1 MIEGAPY
8 IPEYITVHLGP
19 PDSDARNVTV
29 PFPDYIKNV
38 ASSEIYPTW
47 PENAIRANIYAQVSF
62 ALNRIYNEWYRS
74 KGYNFDITSSTAFDQ
89 KYIYGRDTFQN
100 VDDIVDEL
108 FNDYIKRR
116 GDISP
121 LAAKFCNG
129 TTVTCDGLSQWGSV
143 DLAQQGYTPYEILQF
158 YYGDEIDIVSDAPV
172 RNFQT
177 SYPGSPLK
185 EGDRSSAVRAIQ
197 VKLNRIGRNYP
208 MIPYVNPDGYFG
220 PETRKA
226 VLAFQ
231 SIFNMPETGIVNSSV
246 WYKISYIYAAVKQ
259 LSELSSEGITFEEL
273 AGRYPDT
280 VKPGEKGNN
289 VRLLQYILNLLSDY
303 YSYIP
308 RITIDGVYGPKTQE
322 IVKEF
327 QRKQALTPDGVVEPK
342 TWQKLLVAYLGIEK
356 FLSPDKKLPESPL
369 VPQLVLKLGDE
380 GDDVKKLQ
388 ELINDL
394 SKVYENIPSVAE
406 DGIYGEKTQ
415 AAVKKIQEL
424 FGLSAD
430 GTAGPK
436 TFALLGLLCYSAGCL

>member
-1 MIEGAPY
+1 MLEGAPY
-8 IPEYITVHLGP
+8 IPEYITVHLGA
-19 PDSDARNVTV
+19 PDDDARNVTV

-47 PENAIRANIYAQVSF
+47 PDNAIRANIYAQVSF

-74 KGYNFDITSSTAFDQ
+74 MGYDFDITSSTAFDQ

-116 GDISP
+116 GDIAP

-129 TTVTCDGLSQWGSV
+129 TTVICDGLSQWGSV
-143 DLAQQGYTPYEILQF
+143 DLAQQGYTPYEILRF

-177 SYPGSPLK
+177 SYPGAPLK
-185 EGDRSSAVRAIQ
+185 EGDRSSAVRAVQ

-208 MIPYVNPDGYFG
+208 MMPYVNPDGYFG
-220 PETRKA
+220 PETRRA

-259 LSELSSEGITFEEL
+259 LSELSSEGIIFDEL
-273 AGRYPDT
+273 AGRYPDI

-303 YSYIP
+303 YSYVP
-308 RITIDGVYGPKTQE
+308 RVTIDGVYGSKTQE
-322 IVKEF
+322 AVKEF
-327 QRKQALTPDGVVEPK
+327 QRRQSLTPDGIVGPK
-342 TWQKLLVAYLGIEK
+342 TWQKLLVAYLSVEK
-356 FLSPDKKLPESPL
+356 FLSPDQRLPESPL
-369 VPQLVLKLGDE
+369 VPQIVLKIGDE

-388 ELINDL
+388 ELINNL
-394 SKVYENIPSVAE
+394 SKVYTDIPSVTA
-406 DGIYGEKTQ
+406 DGIYGSQTQ

-424 FGLSAD
+424 FGLVPD
-430 GTAGPK
+430 GAAGPK
-436 TFALLGLLCYSAGCL
+436 TFALLGLLCFSAGCL

>member
-8 IPEYITVHLGP
+8 IPEYITVHLGV

-47 PENAIRANIYAQVSF
+47 PENAIRANVYAQVSF

-100 VDDIVDEL
+100 VDDIVDDL
-108 FNDYIKRR
+108 FNDYIRR
-116 GDISP
+116 QGDIAP

-129 TTVTCDGLSQWGSV
+129 TTVTCDGLSQWGTV
-143 DLAQQGYTPYEILQF
+143 DLAQQGYTPYEILKF
-158 YYGDEIDIVSDAPV
+158 YYGDDIDIVTDAPV

-177 SYPGSPLK
+177 SYPGAPLK
-185 EGDRSSAVRAIQ
+185 EGDRNGDVRSIQ

-231 SIFNMPETGIVNSSV
+231 SIFNMPQTGTVNSSV

-280 VKPGEKGNN
+280 VKPGEKSNT

-303 YSYIP
+303 YQYVP
-308 RITIDGVYGPKTQE
+308 RVKVDGVYGPKSQNA
-322 IVKEF
+322 VKEF
-327 QRKQALTPDGVVEPK
+327 QRRQALTPDGIVGPK
-342 TWQKLLVAYLGIEK
+342 TWQKLLVSYLGIEK
-356 FLSPDKKLPESPL
+356 FLSPDKKLPESPI
-369 VPQLVLKLGDE
+369 VPKIVLKPGDE
-380 GDDVKKLQ
+380 GDDVKMLQ
-388 ELINDL
+388 EFINNL
-394 SKVYENIPSVAE
+394 SKAYSNIPSVTA
-406 DGIYGEKTQ
+406 DGIYGSQTQ
-415 AAVKKIQEL
+415 SAVKKIQEL
-424 FGLSAD
+424 FGLNVD
-430 GTAGPK
+430 GNAGPK